1 MLLKIVML
9 ATCMY
14 LYRRYCPPQ
23 SLTIWRVDFGLL
35 AWFIARQGADITGVP
50 VYDFPIPPFGKAIC
64 HHSNGIKLHK
74 VQDSSGSAVGDEH
87 PLGCSPRGDRAT
99 KNHLICA

>member
-9 ATCMY
+9 ATCVY

-50 VYDFPIPPFGKAIC
+50 VYDF
-64 HHSNGIKLHK
+64 SNGIKLHK
-74 VQDSSGSAVGDEH
+74 VQDSSGSAVGDKH